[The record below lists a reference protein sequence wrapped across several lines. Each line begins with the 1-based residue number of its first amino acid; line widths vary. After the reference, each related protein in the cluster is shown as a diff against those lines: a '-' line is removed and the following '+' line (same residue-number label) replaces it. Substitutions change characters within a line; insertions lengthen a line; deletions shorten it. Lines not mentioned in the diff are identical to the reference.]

1 MVNNR
6 VKDVLESVATW
17 SKEEKELLLKKLSEE
32 NDSNNPE
39 NPQDKLD
46 LLNKVCGA
54 WKDTSENL
62 AEDIINSRTIS
73 DKDIYKD

>member
-17 SKEEKELLLKKLSEE
+17 SKEKKELLLKKLSEDTDT
-32 NDSNNPE
+32 NAPE
-39 NPQDKLD
+39 NPKDKLD

-54 WKDTSENL
+54 WKDTPEDL
-62 AEDIINSRTIS
+62 AEDTIRDRQTKS
-73 DKDIYKD
+73 DH